1 MSRAWP
7 PHGGIGTGLRMAA
20 GLAVLL
26 QKLAVN
32 LLTPEELT
40 VPPGG
45 RELMLAPLGTETH
58 YKNFYFIEV

>member
-7 PHGGIGTGLRMAA
+7 PHGGIGTGLGMAA

-45 RELMLAPLGTETH
+45 LELMLAPLGTETH
-58 YKNFYFIEV
+58 